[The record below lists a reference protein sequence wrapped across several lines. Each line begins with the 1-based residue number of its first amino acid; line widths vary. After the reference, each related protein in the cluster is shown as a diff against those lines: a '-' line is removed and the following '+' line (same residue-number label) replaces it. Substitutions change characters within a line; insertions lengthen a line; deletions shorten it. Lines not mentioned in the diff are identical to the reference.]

1 MEIWKG
7 MRNLISMTKFSA
19 SVPNTLSQNDESITD
34 PIKIEN
40 IFNNFF
46 SIYHSSKYLLIKYKI
61 FKITFFMKTKNL
73 GTFFIYP
80 ATKEEISNIIPY
92 LNPNKTTGPFSIP
105 MKILK
110 LFKKG

>member
-7 MRNLISMTKFSA
+7 IRNLTSMTKFST

-46 SIYHSSKYLLIKYKI
+46 SIYHSSKYL
-61 FKITFFMKTKNL
+61 
-73 GTFFIYP
+73 
-80 ATKEEISNIIPY
+80 
-92 LNPNKTTGPFSIP
+92 
-105 MKILK
+105 
-110 LFKKG
+110 